1 VAAHEAQATPGEHNE
16 NCAGGAARRVEEAE
30 RASVGGPESGL
41 PRPRRVTRKRT
52 GGQRPLTRA
61 ATSGKGA
68 KPA

>member
-1 VAAHEAQATPGEHNE
+1 MAAHEAQATLGEHNE
-16 NCAGGAARRVEEAE
+16 NCAGSAAQRVEEAE

-41 PRPRRVTRKRT
+41 PRPRRATET
-52 GGQRPLTRA
+52 HGGQRPRTRA